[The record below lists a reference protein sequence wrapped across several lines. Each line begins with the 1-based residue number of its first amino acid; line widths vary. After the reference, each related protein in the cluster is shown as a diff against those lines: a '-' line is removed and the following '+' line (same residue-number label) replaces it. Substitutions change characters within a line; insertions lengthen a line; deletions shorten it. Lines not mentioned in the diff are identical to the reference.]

1 MPLLHTRLKSH
12 RSTRTLR
19 RALLALGGLV
29 LIALPSASRAADLPS
44 ATAALLSGRSD
55 AAIAQLKQVLAAT
68 PANDPSS
75 GPAHLL
81 LCRAYYAQSLPA
93 PAASECTIA
102 LRTLSNDS
110 SAQDWAGRAY
120 GLQAENAGPIAGL
133 RLAFKVRNAF
143 EAAVRLDPNNGAAV
157 NDLSEYYIDAPSIVG
172 GGFDKASRLAD
183 QSQSHLPQNAHR
195 IRAMAAEKQKDY
207 ATAER
212 EFRAATAVANQPNAW
227 ADLGA
232 FYARRSQSDQ
242 AVEALRRAIALD
254 HARSS
259 TLVDAATTLTEI
271 DREPR
276 LAERALRSYL
286 SSSNRS
292 DAAPAFKVH
301 VALAKLLRDEG
312 NLPEAKIEL
321 QHSLELASGYA
332 PARRELAD
340 LEHQTTVAERWSIS
354 PEGLDRNSCCQ
365 DRFPAKKTAFTN
377 TSKATASEKML

>member
-1 MPLLHTRLKSH
+1 MDIALFNGRRKTH
-12 RSTRTLR
+12 RFAA
-19 RALLALGGLV
+19 ALLV

-55 AAIAQLKQVLAAT
+55 DAVAQLKQIVAST
-68 PANDPSS
+68 PAKDRSS
-75 GPAHLL
+75 GQAHLL
-81 LCRAYYAQSLPA
+81 LCRAFYAQSLAA
-93 PAASECTIA
+93 PAVSECTAA
-102 LRTLSNDS
+102 LRTLSADS

-120 GLQAENAGPIAGL
+120 GMQADSAGPIAGL

-143 EAAVRLDPNNGAAV
+143 EAAVRLDPNNGVAV

-172 GGFDKASRLAD
+172 GGFDKAARLAD
-183 QSQSHLPQNAHR
+183 QSQPQLPQNAHR

-207 ATAER
+207 GTAER
-212 EFRAATAVANQPNAW
+212 EFRAAAAVANHPNAW

-232 FYARRSQSDQ
+232 FYARRSQSGQ
-242 AVEALRRAIALD
+242 AVDALRRAISLD
-254 HARSS
+254 RARSS

-276 LAERALRSYL
+276 LAERAFRSYL
-286 SSSNRS
+286 ASANRS

-312 NLPEAKIEL
+312 NVPEAKIEL
-321 QHSLELASGYA
+321 EHSLELVSGYA

-340 LEHQTTVAERWSIS
+340 IEHQTTVAER
-354 PEGLDRNSCCQ
+354 
-365 DRFPAKKTAFTN
+365 
-377 TSKATASEKML
+377 